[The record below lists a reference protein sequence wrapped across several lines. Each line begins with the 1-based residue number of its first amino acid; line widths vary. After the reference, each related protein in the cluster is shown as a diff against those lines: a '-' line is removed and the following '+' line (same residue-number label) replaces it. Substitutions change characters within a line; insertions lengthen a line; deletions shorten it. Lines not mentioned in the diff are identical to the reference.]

1 MFNWKEDFS
10 CGIKSIDTQHKRLF
24 ELANEL
30 YNLLS
35 LKDEYDRYDD
45 ILNALSE
52 LQKYTVYHFDYEEGL
67 MKSVN
72 YPNFDSHKKQHDTFV
87 KKVTSIDDDYIDEN
101 QKKVLKDLLL
111 FIVDWIEGH
120 ILKIDMQY
128 KDLFIEKGIK

>member
-10 CGIKSIDTQHKRLF
+10 CDIASIDTQHKKLF

-45 ILNALSE
+45 ILNTLSE
-52 LQKYTVYHFDYEEGL
+52 LQKYTVYHFGYEEDL

-72 YPNFDSHKKQHDTFV
+72 YPNFECHKKQHDNFV
-87 KKVTSIDDDYIDEN
+87 KKVTNIDKAYIDEN
-101 QKKVLKDLLL
+101 QKEVLRDLLL

-128 KDLFIEKGIK
+128 KELFKERCIK